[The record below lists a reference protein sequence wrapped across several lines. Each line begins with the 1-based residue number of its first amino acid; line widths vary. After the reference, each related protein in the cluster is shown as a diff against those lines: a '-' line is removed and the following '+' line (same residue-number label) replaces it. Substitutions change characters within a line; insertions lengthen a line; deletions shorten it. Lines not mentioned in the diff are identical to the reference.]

1 MNIKLIPGDA
11 MTFVDH
17 IADATD
23 IRDVFE
29 LVNEF
34 VGALDYANEIREIP
48 VGLRPGP
55 IDTADALSYWLSL
68 ISDEI
73 KRRDS
78 IQETTPDCMFAMHA
92 VLETAV
98 QKVCGGWQSPRF
110 R

>member
-1 MNIKLIPGDA
+1 

-34 VGALDYANEIREIP
+34 VGALNYAHEIHHIP
-48 VGLRPGP
+48 LGLRPGP
-55 IDTADALSYWLSL
+55 IDTAEAITYWLSL
-68 ISDEI
+68 ISEEI
-73 KRRDS
+73 KRRDG

-92 VLETAV
+92 VLETAA
-98 QKVCGGWQSPRF
+98 QKVCGGWQSP
-110 R
+110 